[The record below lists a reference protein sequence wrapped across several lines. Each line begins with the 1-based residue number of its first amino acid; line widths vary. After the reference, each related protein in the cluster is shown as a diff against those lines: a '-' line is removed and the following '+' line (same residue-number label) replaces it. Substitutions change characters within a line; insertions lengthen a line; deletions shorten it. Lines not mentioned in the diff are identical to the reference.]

1 MADLLDIFLR
11 VLLPLTVVWGAG
23 FLARRLFRLDPR
35 PFSRLALYFLAPS
48 IVFVLLMETQV
59 TAGEAG
65 RIFLS
70 VVLLFAVVLLFSW
83 GIGRL
88 VRLPPPE
95 HSGYVLS
102 SLLIN
107 STNYGFPVVLLA
119 FGTAGLERA
128 TIFAVGAAL
137 LANSLGVYVAARG
150 HAGGTK
156 EALKQVLRVPL
167 VYGVVLALLLRL
179 AGCQGGDAFLL
190 GGRQIGWLTSLYR
203 GVKLLSQAAIP
214 VFSLVL
220 GMQLA
225 ADERMRFS
233 WRMLLAGVTRLVLS
247 PLVAWGLVRLLGL
260 SGLSAQ
266 VTILEA
272 AMPTA
277 VISVILSTEFDA
289 APRFVSTV
297 VVGTTVASLFTL
309 TLVLHLLG
317 A

>member
-1 MADLLDIFLR
+1 MADLLNIFLR

-23 FLARRLFRLDPR
+23 FLARRVGRLDPR
-35 PFSRLALYFLAPS
+35 PFSRLALYFLAPA
-48 IVFVLLMETQV
+48 IVFVSLMETQV

-70 VVLLFAVVLLFSW
+70 VVLLFAIVLTFSW

-88 VRLPPPE
+88 LRLPPPE
-95 HSGYVLS
+95 HSGFVLA

-119 FGTAGLERA
+119 FGNPGLERA
-128 TIFAVGAAL
+128 TVFAIGAAL

-150 HAGGTK
+150 HAGGAK
-156 EALKQVLRVPL
+156 EALRQVLQVPM
-167 VYGVVLALLLRL
+167 VYGVLLALLLRL
-179 AGCQGGDAFLL
+179 LGAQAGDALL
-190 GGRQIGWLTSLYR
+190 VGGQQIGWLTSLYR
-203 GVKLLSQAAIP
+203 GVKILSQAAIP

-225 ADERMRFS
+225 GDKRAPFS
-233 WRMLLAGVTRLVLS
+233 WRMLLAGMTRLAVS

-277 VISVILSTEFDA
+277 VISVILSTEFDT

-297 VVGTTVASLFTL
+297 VVGTTLASLFTL
-309 TLVLHLLG
+309 TIVLHLLG